1 MKVATWNINSIKLR
15 VDYLLKLIKDFQ
27 INVICLQ
34 ETKISDENFP
44 IDLFNKENLFVSFS
58 GEGGKNGV
66 AIISKEKPKFERIG
80 FLDGEEDTE
89 RRLIGIKIDDKYFIS
104 VYVPLGGPK
113 SSERFFYKLKFFDR
127 LKKYLNRFH
136 KKDEKIFLCGDFNI
150 ALEDI
155 DVYNPQELEGEIG
168 FLKEEREKLK
178 EFLSLGFYDSFRILN
193 PNKKEFSWWDYRW
206 NSYEKNKGM
215 RLDYIFITEPLIKN
229 LKQSFMLKE
238 YRELEKP
245 SDHVPVIV
253 EINE

>member
-89 RRLIGIKIDDKYFIS
+89 RRLIETKINDNYFIS

-136 KKDEKIFLCGDFNI
+136 NKDEKIFLCGDFNV

-178 EFLSLGFYDSFRILN
+178 EFLSWGLYDSFRILN

-245 SDHVPVIV
+245 SDHVPVII